1 MRSESI
7 EYHAEGQRFSGYFA
21 VDDKRSG
28 KRPGVLIG
36 PEASGLNDI
45 NKDRARQLAEL
56 GYAAFAIDF
65 VGDGKVLSD
74 MQASMALVT
83 RFRETPE
90 AIRTITLAALAALR
104 ARAEVD
110 ASKIAAIGYCFGG
123 TAVLELARSGADV
136 ACTVGFHSALATKR
150 PEDAK
155 HIKGKVLAC
164 IGADDPIVPAEQ
176 RAAFEQEMR
185 AAKVDWRLYVMGGQ
199 VHGFMNPAADSFKHP
214 ALAYSKSTH
223 ERSWH
228 AMRQLFD
235 ETFGAP

>member
-1 MRSESI
+1 MHSESI
-7 EYHAEGQRFSGYFA
+7 EYHADGQRFVGYFA
-21 VDDKRSG
+21 VDDKRAG

-36 PEASGLNDI
+36 PEASGLNDV
-45 NKDRARQLAEL
+45 NKDRAHQLATL

-65 VGDGKVLSD
+65 VGDGKVLAD
-74 MQASMALVT
+74 MQASMALVA
-83 RFRETPE
+83 RFRDAPE
-90 AIRTITLAALAALR
+90 AIRAITHGALAALR

-110 ASKIAAIGYCFGG
+110 PAKIAAIGYCFGG
-123 TAVLELARSGADV
+123 SAVLELARSGAEI

-150 PEDAK
+150 PDDAK

-164 IGADDPIVPAEQ
+164 IGADDPIVPPEQ

-199 VHGFMNPAADSFKHP
+199 VHGFMNPNADSFKHP

-223 ERSWH
+223 ERSWR
-228 AMRQLFD
+228 AMRELFE
-235 ETFGAP
+235 ETFA